1 MFKFLP
7 LFCGR
12 KKGWRFKPPT
22 MRAFSVAV
30 VLLASAAAAS
40 AFSFSHGFASGKSA
54 LLPQRCQLDRRHAS
68 KNAITELRLSELIEN
83 QEEEI
88 IQTKEPQRFFFLR
101 NPLERDN
108 ERSDG
113 RPMFT
118 RIPRISDV
126 SCACGSKRTYA
137 NCCKKF
143 HDSGEAPDDPVN
155 LIRARYSAFAYR
167 LPGYI
172 MRTTAQGS
180 ADWKINQNQ
189 WEKEILG
196 FCDG

>member
-1 MFKFLP
+1 MAVYTQRML
-7 LFCGR
+7 
-12 KKGWRFKPPT
+12 
-22 MRAFSVAV
+22 SVAAAL
-30 VLLASAAAAS
+30 LLASASAAS
-40 AFSFSHGFASGKSA
+40 AFSFSHGIASGSA
-54 LLPQRCQLDRRHAS
+54 LQPQRCRLDRRHVS
-68 KNAITELRLSELIEN
+68 SQNAISGLRLSEIIEN
-83 QEEEI
+83 HEEEVL
-88 IQTKEPQRFFFLR
+88 QAKDPRRFFFLR
-101 NPLERDN
+101 NPLEREN
-108 ERSDG
+108 ERRDG

-118 RIPRISDV
+118 RIPKDAEV